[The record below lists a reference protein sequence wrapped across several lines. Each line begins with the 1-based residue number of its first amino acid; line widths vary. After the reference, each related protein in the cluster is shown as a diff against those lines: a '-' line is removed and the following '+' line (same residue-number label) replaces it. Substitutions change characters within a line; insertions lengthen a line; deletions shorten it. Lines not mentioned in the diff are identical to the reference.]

1 MFPVIVNVRTADW
14 SRRMGFRHKSI
25 TSACTLHI
33 IGTAR
38 FDTALKQDNIL
49 PVLLLS
55 GKESQ
60 VPLFAC
66 WMSKSN
72 KLCVQLTHFIN
83 SVILIRMVIKQPTC
97 YVTQDKPYC
106 VWYRWKAVAK
116 IITGQSCQQ
125 VITSPS
131 QVTHNQVLAHKPL
144 EWTYNEIPFA
154 FHCYNFIPIACDKD
168 LSSDFRQLTFLGLSR
183 NFFLKGKMS

>member
-116 IITGQSCQQ
+116 MWGPFITAQNHPLLKHHGFYGSKELRKKCSAGNF
-125 VITSPS
+125 TS
-131 QVTHNQVLAHKPL
+131 
-144 EWTYNEIPFA
+144 
-154 FHCYNFIPIACDKD
+154 
-168 LSSDFRQLTFLGLSR
+168 
-183 NFFLKGKMS
+183 